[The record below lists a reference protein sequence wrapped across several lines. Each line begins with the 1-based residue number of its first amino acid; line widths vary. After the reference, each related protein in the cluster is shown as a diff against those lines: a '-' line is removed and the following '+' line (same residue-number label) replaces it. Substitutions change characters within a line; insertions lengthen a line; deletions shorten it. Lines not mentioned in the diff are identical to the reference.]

1 MADEIASQDDQQN
14 DTTGIYD
21 AEQHGDVDSG
31 EGTEDAAAKEA
42 ADRAFAEQRRK
53 LKAAEKRAAELEAQ
67 LTEKQRAEAEA
78 EGRYKELYE
87 EERQAREAAE
97 KAAAE
102 RERRDRI
109 TQLASDL
116 GYQNPGL
123 AHRLLDDDD
132 TVDDTVTEAALKAL
146 AKQEP
151 YLLKEQPVRT
161 AAPTSSTAQ
170 TEDDPQ
176 LNAAQGLLE
185 AIRQVRG

>member
-1 MADEIASQDDQQN
+1 MADETDGQEVE
-14 DTTGIYD
+14 DTTAIYD
-21 AEQHGDVDSG
+21 AESEGDVEIG

-42 ADRAFAEQRRK
+42 TDRAFAEQRRK
-53 LKAAEKRAAELEAQ
+53 LRAAEKRAAELEAK

-87 EERQAREAAE
+87 EERAAREAAE
-97 KAAAE
+97 TAAAE

-123 AHRLLDDDD
+123 AHRLLDGED
-132 TVDDTVTEAALKAL
+132 TVDDTVAEAALKAL

-161 AAPTSSTAQ
+161 AAPTSNTAQ

-176 LNAAQGLLE
+176 LNAAQGLLD

>member
-1 MADEIASQDDQQN
+1 MADETDSQEVEQ
-14 DTTGIYD
+14 DTTGVYD
-21 AEQHGDVDSG
+21 AEVQGDIDA
-31 EGTEDAAAKEA
+31 EGTEDAAAKDA

-53 LKAAEKRAAELEAQ
+53 LRAAEKRAAELEAQ

-97 KAAAE
+97 KAAAD

-109 TQLASDL
+109 TQLAADL
-116 GYQNPGL
+116 GYQNPQL
-123 AHRLLDDDD
+123 AHRLLDDEDA
-132 TVDDTVTEAALKAL
+132 VDDTVAEAALKAL

-151 YLLKEQPVRT
+151 YLLKDQPVRT